1 LLILFIIKKCAA
13 LEPRTKN
20 AKLQIA
26 ATQLFQRYTKAYG
39 NRASI
44 FTEIKTLALVYLKII
59 KIEIIMSQNNYT
71 TRIIILQGV
80 FQK

>member
-1 LLILFIIKKCAA
+1 M
-13 LEPRTKN
+13 R
-20 AKLQIA
+20 
-26 ATQLFQRYTKAYG
+26 ATQKNTAHLSPNKASFA
-39 NRASI
+39 NNMRVEVRACV
-44 FTEIKTLALVYLKII
+44 FTEIKTLALVYLKNI